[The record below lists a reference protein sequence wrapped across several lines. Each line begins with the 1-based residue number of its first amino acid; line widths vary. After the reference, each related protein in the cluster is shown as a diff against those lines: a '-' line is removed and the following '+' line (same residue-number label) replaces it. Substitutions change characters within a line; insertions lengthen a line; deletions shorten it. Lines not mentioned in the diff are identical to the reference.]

1 VTARVVLAGRKKFPA
16 GRKILRNPPAGVAVY
31 AAMPRVLTLIV
42 IAGMMLAAGCATR
55 SPTTATKLEPKIQA
69 QVEKGLIEPGFTPEM
84 VYLALGKPTEPAQS
98 LADATTG
105 DIVKPGF
112 RRRVVSEPG
121 KKSDVIKTEPID
133 PAVLPTL
140 RANSLHVTFRDGRV
154 VEIQRVAGI

>member
-1 VTARVVLAGRKKFPA
+1 
-16 GRKILRNPPAGVAVY
+16 
-31 AAMPRVLTLIV
+31 MPRELTLIV
-42 IAGMMLAAGCATR
+42 IAGMMLAGGCATR

-98 LADATTG
+98 LADATTNGTWVYHDFHRNTG

-112 RRRVVSEPG
+112 RRRVVSESG
-121 KKSDVIKTEPID
+121 KKNDVIKTEPID